1 MKPIK
6 SVADHLGLNP
16 DVLIN
21 YGPHMAKIPM
31 DLLPGPDF
39 KQRGKLVVV
48 TAMTPTPAGEGKTT
62 TSIGLVNGLSK
73 LGHKAVLT
81 IREPSIGPVFGIK
94 GGGTGG
100 GNSKVLPEDEI
111 NLHFTGDAHAV
122 ASAHNLLSAMTDNAI
137 QRGLIAG
144 IFPKDIIWPRL
155 TNVPDRSLR
164 TTITGLGGSP
174 NAPLRES
181 AFRIDAASEV
191 MAILALAD
199 GLEDLRTRLGRLVVG
214 FSADKTPITAS
225 HIGAVGSM
233 LALLRRAIEPNL
245 VQTNEGNPAI
255 LHAGPFGNIAHG
267 CSSVIAD
274 RLALSM
280 ADFVITEAG
289 FGADLG
295 FEKFINIKCRESGL
309 RPSAAVVVATVRA
322 LKWHGGVPKKELEL
336 ENLSA
341 LEAGSSN
348 LEHALKIVR
357 NTGLPAVVAI
367 NRFPTDTPKE
377 ITRLK
382 QLAESYGAMAAVES
396 FAFTD
401 GGNGATELAEAV
413 NSATNTPSQVTY
425 AYDSGASLQE
435 KVHALATKVYN
446 ASDVQWEPSARRKIK
461 QYEEN
466 GWGQLPVCMAK
477 THLSISHNPRLK
489 GAPKD
494 YQFPIRDVQISAG
507 AGFVYTLAGEIQTLM
522 GLPGKP
528 NALDIDVNSKGE
540 IIGLF

>member
-6 SVADHLGLNP
+6 SIANHLGINP

-122 ASAHNLLSAMTDNAI
+122 ASAHSLLSALTDNAI
-137 QRGLIAG
+137 QRGLIPG
-144 IFPKDIIWPRL
+144 MFPKDIIWPRL

-191 MAILALAD
+191 MAVLALAD
-199 GLEDLRTRLGRLVVG
+199 GLEDLRARLGRLVLG
-214 FSADKTPITAS
+214 FSTDKTPITAS
-225 HIGAVGSM
+225 DIGAVGSM
-233 LALLRRAIEPNL
+233 LALLRRALEPNL

-295 FEKFINIKCRESGL
+295 FEKFIDIKCRESGL
-309 RPSAAVVVATVRA
+309 TPSAAVVVATVRA
-322 LKWHGGVPKKELEL
+322 LKWHGGVPKKELEI

-367 NRFPTDTPKE
+367 NRFPTDTPEE
-377 ITRLK
+377 ITLLK
-382 QLAESYGAMAAVES
+382 QLAETYGAMTAVES
-396 FAFTD
+396 FAFAD

-413 NSATNTPSQVTY
+413 NSATKTQSQVTY

-446 ASDVQWEPSARRKIK
+446 ASDVQWEPAAKRKIK

-466 GWGQLPVCMAK
+466 GWGKLPVCMAK

-528 NALDIDVNSKGE
+528 NALDIDVNAKGE

>member
-446 ASDVQWEPSARRKIK
+446 ASDVQWEPAAKRKIK

-466 GWGQLPVCMAK
+466 GWGKLPVCMAK

>member
-21 YGPHMAKIPM
+21 YGPHMAKIPL
-31 DLLPGPDF
+31 DLLPGTDF
-39 KQRGKLVVV
+39 NQRGKLVVV

-122 ASAHNLLSAMTDNAI
+122 ASAHSLLSAMTDNAI
-137 QRGLIAG
+137 QRGLIPG

-191 MAILALAD
+191 MAVLALTD
-199 GLEDLRTRLGRLVVG
+199 GLEDLRARLERLVVG
-214 FSADKTPITAS
+214 FSTDKTPITAS
-225 HIGAVGSM
+225 HVGAVGSM

-295 FEKFINIKCRESGL
+295 F
-309 RPSAAVVVATVRA
+309 
-322 LKWHGGVPKKELEL
+322 
-336 ENLSA
+336 
-341 LEAGSSN
+341 
-348 LEHALKIVR
+348 
-357 NTGLPAVVAI
+357 
-367 NRFPTDTPKE
+367 
-377 ITRLK
+377 
-382 QLAESYGAMAAVES
+382 
-396 FAFTD
+396 
-401 GGNGATELAEAV
+401 
-413 NSATNTPSQVTY
+413 
-425 AYDSGASLQE
+425 
-435 KVHALATKVYN
+435 
-446 ASDVQWEPSARRKIK
+446 
-461 QYEEN
+461 
-466 GWGQLPVCMAK
+466 
-477 THLSISHNPRLK
+477 
-489 GAPKD
+489 
-494 YQFPIRDVQISAG
+494 
-507 AGFVYTLAGEIQTLM
+507 
-522 GLPGKP
+522 
-528 NALDIDVNSKGE
+528 
-540 IIGLF
+540 

>member
-21 YGPHMAKIPM
+21 YGPHMAKIPL
-31 DLLPGPDF
+31 DLLPGTDF
-39 KQRGKLVVV
+39 NQRGKLVVV

-122 ASAHNLLSAMTDNAI
+122 ASAHSLLSAMTDNAI
-137 QRGLIAG
+137 QRGLIPG

-191 MAILALAD
+191 MAVLALAN
-199 GLEDLRTRLGRLVVG
+199 GLEDLRARLERLVVG
-214 FSADKTPITAS
+214 FSTDKTPITAS
-225 HIGAVGSM
+225 HVGAVGSM

-309 RPSAAVVVATVRA
+309 KPSAAVIVATVRA

-377 ITRLK
+377 IARLK

-396 FAFTD
+396 FAFAD
-401 GGNGATELAEAV
+401 GGDGATELAEAV
-413 NSATNTPSQVTY
+413 NTATKIPSEVTY

-435 KVHALATKVYN
+435 KVHALATTIYN
-446 ASDVQWEPSARRKIK
+446 ASEVQWEPVARRKIK

-466 GWGQLPVCMAK
+466 GWGKLPVCMAK

>member
-1 MKPIK
+1 MIPIA
-6 SVADHLGLNP
+6 SVADRLGLDPN
-16 DVLIN
+16 VLIN

-31 DLLPGPDF
+31 DILPGTDF
-39 KQRGKLVVV
+39 DQRGKLVVV

-100 GNSKVLPEDEI
+100 GKSKVLPEDEI

-122 ASAHNLLSAMTDNAI
+122 ASAHSLLSAMTDNAV
-137 QRGLIAG
+137 QRGLIPG
-144 IFPKDIIWPRL
+144 LFPEDIIWPRI

-164 TTITGLGGSP
+164 TTVTGLGGTP

-191 MAILALAD
+191 MAALALAD
-199 GLEDLRTRLGRLVVG
+199 GLENLRERLGRLVVG
-214 FSADKTPITAS
+214 FSKDKKPITADD
-225 HIGAVGSM
+225 IGAVGSM

-255 LHAGPFGNIAHG
+255 IHTGPFGNIAHG

-280 ADFVITEAG
+280 SDFVITEAG

-309 RPSAAVVVATVRA
+309 TPSAAVVVATARA
-322 LKWHGGVPKKELEL
+322 LKWHGGVTKKELES
-336 ENLSA
+336 ENIQA

-357 NTGLPAVVAI
+357 STGLPAVVAI
-367 NRFPTDTPKE
+367 NRFPTDSPEE
-377 ITRLK
+377 IKRLK
-382 QLAESYGAMAAVES
+382 HLAESYGAMAAVES

-401 GGNGATELAEAV
+401 GGEGATELAAAV
-413 NSATNTPSQVTY
+413 SNATKTASKVTY
-425 AYDSGASLQE
+425 TYNSTDTLQD
-435 KVHALATKVYN
+435 KVYALATKIYN
-446 ASDVQWEPSARRKIK
+446 ASQVEWEPAAKRKIK

-494 YQFPIRDVQISAG
+494 YRFPIRDVQISAG

-522 GLPGKP
+522 GLPKKP
-528 NALDIDVNSKGE
+528 NALDIDVNDKGE
-540 IIGLF
+540 IIGLY

>member
-1 MKPIK
+1 MIPIK
-6 SVADHLGLNP
+6 SVADRLGLNP

-31 DLLPGPDF
+31 HLLPGPDF
-39 KQRGKLVVV
+39 NQHGKLVVV

-122 ASAHNLLSAMTDNAI
+122 ASAHSLLSAMTDNAV
-137 QRGLIAG
+137 QRGQIAG
-144 IFPKDIIWPRL
+144 VFPEDIIWPRV

-164 TTITGLGGSP
+164 TTVTGLGGSP

-191 MAILALAD
+191 MAVLALSD
-199 GLEDLRTRLGRLVVG
+199 GLEDLRMRLGRLVVA
-214 FSADKTPITAS
+214 FSKDKRPITAEN
-225 HIGAVGSM
+225 IGAVGSM

-255 LHAGPFGNIAHG
+255 VHAGPFGNIAHG

-280 ADFVITEAG
+280 SDFVITEAG

-295 FEKFINIKCRESGL
+295 FEKFIDIKCRESGL
-309 RPSAAVVVATVRA
+309 TPSAAVVVATTRA
-322 LKWHGGVPKKELEL
+322 LKWHGGVPRKELES
-336 ENLSA
+336 ENMRA
-341 LEAGSSN
+341 LESGSSN

-357 NTGLPAVVAI
+357 AAGLPAVVAI
-367 NRFPTDTPKE
+367 NRFPSDSPSE
-377 ITRLK
+377 IARLK

-396 FAFTD
+396 FAFTH
-401 GGNGATELAEAV
+401 GGDGATDLAEAV
-413 NSATNTPSQVTY
+413 NTATKTMSQVKY
-425 AYDSGASLQE
+425 AYESTANLQD
-435 KVHALATKVYN
+435 KVHALATTIYN
-446 ASDVQWEPSARRKIK
+446 ASEVEWEPVAKRKIR

-494 YQFPIRDVQISAG
+494 YRFPIRDVQISAG

-528 NALDIDVNSKGE
+528 NAIDIDVNDKGE

>member
-6 SVADHLGLNP
+6 SIADHLGLNP

-122 ASAHNLLSAMTDNAI
+122 ASAHSLLSALTDNAI
-137 QRGLIAG
+137 QRGLIPG

-191 MAILALAD
+191 MAVLALAD
-199 GLEDLRTRLGRLVVG
+199 GLEDLRARLGRLVVG
-214 FSADKTPITAS
+214 FSTDKTPITAS
-225 HIGAVGSM
+225 DIGAVGSM
-233 LALLRRAIEPNL
+233 LALLRRALEPNL

-309 RPSAAVVVATVRA
+309 TPSAAVVVATVRA
-322 LKWHGGVPKKELEL
+322 LKWHGGVPKKELEI

-367 NRFPTDTPKE
+367 NRFPTDTPEE
-377 ITRLK
+377 ITLLK
-382 QLAESYGAMAAVES
+382 KLAETYGAMTAVES
-396 FAFTD
+396 FAFAD

-413 NSATNTPSQVTY
+413 NSATKTQSQVRY

-446 ASDVQWEPSARRKIK
+446 ASDVQWEPAAKRKIK

-466 GWGQLPVCMAK
+466 GWGKLPVCMAK

-528 NALDIDVNSKGE
+528 NALDIDVNAKGE

>member
-16 DVLIN
+16 NVLIN

-31 DLLPGPDF
+31 DLLPGSDF
-39 KQRGKLVVV
+39 QQRGKLVVV

-62 TSIGLVNGLSK
+62 TSIGIVNGLSK

-122 ASAHNLLSAMTDNAI
+122 ASAHSLLSAMTDNAI
-137 QRGLIAG
+137 QRNLIPG
-144 IFPKDIIWPRL
+144 ILPKDIIWPRL

-191 MAILALAD
+191 MAVLALAD
-199 GLEDLRTRLGRLVVG
+199 DLEDLRARLGRLVIG
-214 FSADKTPITAS
+214 FTKDKIPVTAS
-225 HIGAVGSM
+225 DIGAVGSM

-295 FEKFINIKCRESGL
+295 FEKFMNIKCRESGL
-309 RPSAAVVVATVRA
+309 TPSAAVVVATARA
-322 LKWHGGVPKKELEL
+322 LKWHGGVPKKELDS
-336 ENLSA
+336 ENIGA
-341 LEAGSSN
+341 LEVGSSN

-367 NRFPTDTPKE
+367 NRFPSDTPEE
-377 ITRLK
+377 IARLK
-382 QLAESYGAMAAVES
+382 QLAESYGAVAAVES
-396 FAFTD
+396 FAFAR
-401 GGNGATELAEAV
+401 GGDGATELAAAV
-413 NSATNTPSQVTY
+413 TKATTTTSEIKYP
-425 AYDSGASLQE
+425 YDSGATLQE

-446 ASDVQWEPSARRKIK
+446 ASEVQWEPAARRKIK
-461 QYEEN
+461 QYEEA

-522 GLPGKP
+522 GLPGRP
-528 NALDIDVNSKGE
+528 NAIDIDVNSKGE